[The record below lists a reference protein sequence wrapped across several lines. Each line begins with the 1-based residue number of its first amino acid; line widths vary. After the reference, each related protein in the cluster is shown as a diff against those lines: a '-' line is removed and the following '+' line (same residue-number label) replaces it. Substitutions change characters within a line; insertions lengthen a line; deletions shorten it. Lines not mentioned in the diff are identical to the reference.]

1 MSPEVIN
8 KLDKFLYNNG
18 EYGKTLLY
26 TADAE
31 QKTLPNLEAFLKEW
45 GVAIGDGAIFE
56 TKENRVFNYHP
67 FYAVADYMDETYMGM
82 LRDKTMPMLMPIS
95 RPLTVL
101 YEYRNNNSTKV
112 LLEFGKT
119 AAVRPSDA
127 PDTFSQT
134 DATVRGPIP
143 ALVLASYSINDKATG
158 KVQKQSNILVSGSSG
173 MLDSYSI
180 DNSSLSDSEYLLN
193 VFNTLT
199 DKKETIKIQSKTITG
214 KELNISTAEANWLG
228 LIFALLIPLAIIGAG
243 VVIWLYRRHQ

>member
-1 MSPEVIN
+1 
-8 KLDKFLYNNG
+8 
-18 EYGKTLLY
+18 
-26 TADAE
+26 
-31 QKTLPNLEAFLKEW
+31 
-45 GVAIGDGAIFE
+45 
-56 TKENRVFNYHP
+56 
-67 FYAVADYMDETYMGM
+67 
-82 LRDKTMPMLMPIS
+82 MLMPIS
-95 RPLTVL
+95 RPLTAL
-101 YEYRNNNSTKV
+101 FEYRNNNSTKV

-127 PDTFSQT
+127 PDNFNQA
-134 DATVRGPIP
+134 DATIRGPIP